1 VSPADLPTSKEL
13 LRQEYVGRIN
23 RVIDYID
30 ENIDTELTLETLARV
45 ANFSRFHLHRIFSA
59 LVGETLNGFV
69 RRLRLEAAASMLI
82 AHPKETITRIALAC
96 GFSSSAGFA
105 GSFSEHFGMS
115 ASAFRQRR
123 RRHFPAG
130 RLNNSKIGKT
140 ESKTGKAS
148 LPSPYYIDERN
159 INFKGRF
166 EMKVEVKEMPEMYVA
181 YYRHVG
187 SYSGVGEA
195 FDKLMR
201 WAGPRGLLQFPKTRM
216 LGVYHDD
223 PEITDPSRL
232 RSSACVTVP
241 EGTEVDGEIGAMTV
255 PGGRFAVAS
264 FEITH
269 EQFGEAWDELMG
281 KWLPEIRQG
290 EALRGSGF
298 PRSFCSKHPEQ
309 SLPVQHGGQA
319 EENQRK
325 ADQHIRSGGL
335 ISKQKS

>member
-23 RVIDYID
+23 RVVDFIE
-30 ENIDTELTLETLARV
+30 ENIDTDLTLETLAKV
-45 ANFSRFHLHRIFSA
+45 ANFSRFHFHRIFSA

-69 RRLRLEAAASMLI
+69 RRLRLERAASMLI
-82 AHPKETITRIALAC
+82 AHPKETITQIALAC

-105 GSFSEHFGMS
+105 RSFSEHFGMS

-123 RRHFPAG
+123 G
-130 RLNNSKIGKT
+130 RSPTAPLNNSKIRKT
-140 ESKTGKAS
+140 ESNTGKAFF
-148 LPSPYYIDERN
+148 PSPYYIDERK
-159 INFKGRF
+159 IKSKGRF
-166 EMKVEVKEMPEMYVA
+166 EMTVEVKDMPEMYVA

-201 WAGPRGLLQFPKTRM
+201 WAGPRGLLQFPKTQM

-281 KWLPEIRQG
+281 KWLPE
-290 EALRGSGF
+290 SGYQ
-298 PRSFCSKHPEQ
+298 PDDRPCYELYRNDPKTHPEGKFIVDICV
-309 SLPVQHGGQA
+309 PV
-319 EENQRK
+319 K
-325 ADQHIRSGGL
+325 PL
-335 ISKQKS
+335 